1 MNDELWTR
9 QANALYFRE
18 VWHILI
24 FKREL
29 DSVIKKKKKKKIR
42 DILQRELET
51 LQVSIEDLKILCIR
65 WALRVIF
72 ILTCFS

>member
-29 DSVIKKKKKKKIR
+29 DSVIKKKGKLRR
-42 DILQRELET
+42 DILRRELET
-51 LQVSIEDLKILCIR
+51 LQVSIEDLKISCIG

-72 ILTCFS
+72 IFTCFS

>member
-29 DSVIKKKKKKKIR
+29 DSVIKKKENFVEIFC
-42 DILQRELET
+42 QEN
-51 LQVSIEDLKILCIR
+51 
-65 WALRVIF
+65 LRR
-72 ILTCFS
+72 SKSR

>member
-18 VWHILI
+18 VWHILT

-29 DSVIKKKKKKKIR
+29 DSVIKKKGKLRR
-42 DILQRELET
+42 DILRRELET
-51 LQVSIEDLKILCIR
+51 LQVSIEDLKISCIR
-65 WALRVIF
+65 WALGVIF

>member
-1 MNDELWTR
+1 MNDELWTG

-29 DSVIKKKKKKKIR
+29 DSVIKKKGKLRR
-42 DILQRELET
+42 DILRRELET
-51 LQVSIEDLKILCIR
+51 LQDSIEDLKISCIR

>member
-1 MNDELWTR
+1 MNDELWTG

-29 DSVIKKKKKKKIR
+29 DSVIKKKGKLRR
-42 DILQRELET
+42 DILRRELET
-51 LQVSIEDLKILCIR
+51 LQVSIEDLKFACIR

>member
-9 QANALYFRE
+9 QANALYCRE

-29 DSVIKKKKKKKIR
+29 DSLIKKKENFVEIFC
-42 DILQRELET
+42 EEH
-51 LQVSIEDLKILCIR
+51 
-65 WALRVIF
+65 LRR
-72 ILTCFS
+72 SKSR

>member
-18 VWHILI
+18 VLHILI

-29 DSVIKKKKKKKIR
+29 DSVIKKKGKIRR
-42 DILQRELET
+42 DILRRELET
-51 LQVSIEDLKILCIR
+51 LHVSIEDLKISCIR

>member
-1 MNDELWTR
+1 MNDELWTG

-29 DSVIKKKKKKKIR
+29 DSVIKKKKKNFVEIFC
-42 DILQRELET
+42 EEN
-51 LQVSIEDLKILCIR
+51 
-65 WALRVIF
+65 LRR
-72 ILTCFS
+72 SKSR

>member
-18 VWHILI
+18 VLHILI

-29 DSVIKKKKKKKIR
+29 DSVIKKKGKIRR
-42 DILQRELET
+42 DILRRELET
-51 LQVSIEDLKILCIR
+51 LVVSIEDLKISCIR